1 MIAVCQP
8 YLPNICKKLSPL
20 CALLMEDKQAPFA
33 ICYLFMRRAKKRNKK
48 GAARATKVVVN
59 G

>member
-48 GAARATKVVVN
+48 GAARGHRVTI
-59 G
+59 